1 MPVERVV
8 DAFVA
13 ALADGA
19 GRRVADGEWGLTL
32 EPTAVGDWPLD
43 IGIRLADGLLRVQA
57 FAIPAANAPADADV
71 LHWNRTTRLVR
82 FARTR
87 SGDVWVQADLPAEL
101 VDERQLDRLLGLL
114 AEAARAARYAARSL
128 SR

>member
-1 MPVERVV
+1 MPVEPVV

-19 GRRVADGEWGLTL
+19 GRRVAAGEWGLTL
-32 EPTAVGDWPLD
+32 QPTAAGDWPLD

-57 FAIPAANAPADADV
+57 FALAAASAPADADV
-71 LHWNRTTRLVR
+71 LHWNRSTRIVR

-87 SGDVWVQADLPAEL
+87 SGDVWVQADLPVEL
-101 VDERQLDRLLGLL
+101 VDERQLDRLLGLVT
-114 AEAARAARYAARSL
+114 EAAYAARSL

>member
-13 ALADGA
+13 ALPDGS
-19 GRRVADGEWGLTL
+19 GRRLAAGEWGVTL
-32 EPTAVGDWPLD
+32 EPGAAGSWPLD
-43 IGIRLADGLLRVQA
+43 IGIRVADGLLRIQA
-57 FAIPAANAPADADV
+57 FAVPAANAPADADV

-101 VDERQLDRLLGLL
+101 VDEPQLDRLLGLV
-114 AEAARAARYAARSL
+114 AEAAANARGPS
-128 SR
+128 S

>member
-87 SGDVWVQADLPAEL
+87 SGDVWVQADLPAEV
-101 VDERQLDRLLGLL
+101 VDERQLDRLLGLVV
-114 AEAARAARYAARSL
+114 EAAYAAR
-128 SR
+128 RT

>member
-13 ALADGA
+13 ALADDA
-19 GRRVADGEWGLTL
+19 GRRVPPGEWGLTL
-32 EPTAVGDWPLD
+32 AAGTAGEWPLD
-43 IGIRLADGLLRVQA
+43 LGMRLEDGFLRIQA
-57 FAIPAANAPADADV
+57 FAIPAEHAPADEHV

-87 SGDVWVQADLPAEL
+87 SGDVWVQADFPAEL
-101 VDERQLDRLLGLL
+101 VDERQLDRLLGLVVE
-114 AEAARAARYAARSL
+114 AVTAARRA
-128 SR
+128 